1 MSEWYHQKVEIVI
14 RQDDDLYRRIEKY
27 AQDHDTTVAAVID
40 TLISLGAYHTLK
52 DRIEFLERH
61 T

>member
-14 RQDDDLYRRIEKY
+14 RKDDELYRRVEEY
-27 AQDHDTTVAAVID
+27 ARTHDMTVAAVVD
-40 TLISLGAYHTLK
+40 TLISLGAYHTMK
-52 DRIEFLERH
+52 DRLEFLERY